1 MCLLLTVPYLN
12 APTFCKNKQS
22 LSRSPVSRDLYQ
34 GKVVLVV
41 HAVVL
46 SGIIYISVTSPH
58 RTAWLHS
65 ADVMRI

>member
-1 MCLLLTVPYLN
+1 M
-12 APTFCKNKQS
+12 
-22 LSRSPVSRDLYQ
+22 SRDLYQ